1 MMLGTKAR
9 MLDLRKKC
17 PRFCFAAKEETQMKR
32 QKRLIILS
40 GVLVVCVA
48 GAVVVSRIDF
58 EEKMTG
64 TETTIVDVDSAD
76 ITKLSWNYED
86 EVSFTREDGE
96 WKYESDDKMAVDQDL
111 LDEIAEN
118 LSDITSDKMVEE
130 VQSLGVYGLSDPQYN
145 ITVETEDETYE
156 IAVGDE
162 IFSDGEVY
170 ISIGDDYVY
179 LTDAGLI
186 DDISYSLLDC
196 VQKEEIPE
204 MESISSV
211 SVNNEDTLDIVYAE
225 DSGYCYSDAY
235 TYYLKDGENYQ
246 NLDNENT
253 ETMFTTLS
261 EFVWEECVDYYAED
275 SELSSYGLD
284 EPDAEVSIVY
294 TPAEDEEDSES
305 ADSEESSEE
314 TTDDSTDSGEQ
325 TFAYQVGTADD
336 AYYAKLKDSN
346 IVYSISED
354 VYNAAADASYDEL
367 KPDEVVLLDWDTVDS
382 VEIELDGNVYTVDIE
397 SNEDDGYTYT
407 FGDSEIEFKDV
418 LDQLSDIT
426 IPEESTEDDETSVPE
441 EEPALSNNKTE
452 LSLTFHRNTEEY
464 STVEVVFYQ
473 YNGSYCIAALNGDE
487 LNYVDRSAVV
497 DLKEAVNSVILDSTS
512 GE

>member
-1 MMLGTKAR
+1 
-9 MLDLRKKC
+9 
-17 PRFCFAAKEETQMKR
+17 MKR
-32 QKRLIILS
+32 QKRLIVLS

-48 GAVVVSRIDF
+48 GAVVISRIDF

-64 TETTIVDVDSAD
+64 METTIVDVDSAD

-86 EVSFTREDGE
+86 EVSFTREDDE
-96 WKYESDDKMAVDQDL
+96 WKYGSDDKMAVDQEL

-118 LSDITSDKMVEE
+118 LSNITSDKMVEE
-130 VQSLGVYGLSDPQYN
+130 VQSLGVYGLSEPQYN
-145 ITVETEDETYE
+145 ITLETEDETYE

-162 IFSDGEVY
+162 TFSDGEVY

-235 TYYLKDGENYQ
+235 TYYLKDGESYQ

-253 ETMFTTLS
+253 ESMFTTMS
-261 EFVWEECVDYYAED
+261 EFAWEECVDYYAED

-294 TPAEDEEDSES
+294 TPAEEEDDSEN
-305 ADSEESSEE
+305 ADS
-314 TTDDSTDSGEQ
+314 DEQ
-325 TFAYQVGTADD
+325 TFSYEVGTADG
-336 AYYAKLKDSN
+336 AYYAKLTDSN

-354 VYNAAADASYDEL
+354 VYNAAVDAAYDEL

-397 SNEDDGYTYT
+397 SNEDDEYTYT
-407 FGDSEIEFKDV
+407 FGDSEIEFQDV

-497 DLKEAVNSVILDSTS
+497 NLKEAVNSVILDSTS

>member
-1 MMLGTKAR
+1 
-9 MLDLRKKC
+9 
-17 PRFCFAAKEETQMKR
+17 MKR
-32 QKRLIILS
+32 QKRLIVLS

-48 GAVVVSRIDF
+48 GAVVVSRMDF

-96 WKYESDDKMAVDQDL
+96 WKYDADDKMAVDQEL

-130 VQSLGVYGLSDPQYN
+130 VQSLGVYGLSEPQYN
-145 ITVETEDETYE
+145 ITVETADETFE

-162 IFSDGEVY
+162 TFSDGEVY

-196 VQKEEIPE
+196 VQKEDIPE

-211 SVNNEDTLDIVYAE
+211 SVTNEDTLDIVYAE

-235 TYYLKDGENYQ
+235 TYYLKDGDNYR

-253 ETMFTTLS
+253 ESMFTTLS
-261 EFVWEECVDYYAED
+261 EFAWEECVDYYAED
-275 SELSSYGLD
+275 PELSSYGLD

-294 TPAEDEEDSES
+294 IPAEDEDDPDS
-305 ADSEESSEE
+305 A
-314 TTDDSTDSGEQ
+314 EQ
-325 TFAYQVGTADD
+325 TFAYEVGTADN
-336 AYYAKLKDSN
+336 AYYAKLQDSN

-354 VYNAAADASYDEL
+354 VYNAAVNASCDEL
-367 KPDEVVLLDWDTVDS
+367 KPDEIVLLDWDTVDS
-382 VEIELDGNVYTVDIE
+382 VEIEFDGNVYTVDIK
-397 SNEDDGYTYT
+397 NNGDDEYTYT
-407 FGDSEIEFKDV
+407 FNDSEIEFQDV

-426 IPEESTEDDETSVPE
+426 IPI
-441 EEPALSNNKTE
+441 
-452 LSLTFHRNTEEY
+452 F
-464 STVEVVFYQ
+464 
-473 YNGSYCIAALNGDE
+473 AA
-487 LNYVDRSAVV
+487 
-497 DLKEAVNSVILDSTS
+497 T
-512 GE
+512 

>member
-1 MMLGTKAR
+1 
-9 MLDLRKKC
+9 
-17 PRFCFAAKEETQMKR
+17 MKR
-32 QKRLIILS
+32 QKRLIVLS

-48 GAVVVSRIDF
+48 GAVVISRIDF

-86 EVSFTREDGE
+86 EVSFTREDDE
-96 WKYESDDKMAVDQDL
+96 WKYGSDDKMAVDQEL

-118 LSDITSDKMVEE
+118 LSNITSDKMVEE
-130 VQSLGVYGLSDPQYN
+130 VQSLGVYGLSEPQYN

-162 IFSDGEVY
+162 TFSDGEVY

-235 TYYLKDGENYQ
+235 TYYLKDGESYQ

-253 ETMFTTLS
+253 ESMFTNMS
-261 EFVWEECVDYYAED
+261 EFAWEECVDYYAED

-294 TPAEDEEDSES
+294 TPAEEEDDSEN
-305 ADSEESSEE
+305 ADS
-314 TTDDSTDSGEQ
+314 DEQ
-325 TFAYQVGTADD
+325 TFSYEVGTADG
-336 AYYAKLKDSN
+336 AYYAKLTDSN

-354 VYNAAADASYDEL
+354 VYNAAVDAAYDEL

-397 SNEDDGYTYT
+397 SNEDDEYTYT
-407 FGDSEIEFKDV
+407 FGDSEIEFQDV

-497 DLKEAVNSVILDSTS
+497 NLKEAVNSVILDSTS

>member
-1 MMLGTKAR
+1 
-9 MLDLRKKC
+9 
-17 PRFCFAAKEETQMKR
+17 MKR
-32 QKRLIILS
+32 QKRLIVLS

-48 GAVVVSRIDF
+48 GAVVISRIDF

-86 EVSFTREDGE
+86 EVSFTREDDE
-96 WKYESDDKMAVDQDL
+96 WKYESDDKMAVDQEL

-118 LSDITSDKMVEE
+118 LSNITSDKMVEE
-130 VQSLGVYGLSDPQYN
+130 VQSLGVYGLSEPQYN

-162 IFSDGEVY
+162 TFSDGEVY

-235 TYYLKDGENYQ
+235 TYYLKDGESYQ

-253 ETMFTTLS
+253 ESMFTTMS
-261 EFVWEECVDYYAED
+261 EFAWEECVDYYAED

-294 TPAEDEEDSES
+294 TPAEEEDDSEN
-305 ADSEESSEE
+305 ADS
-314 TTDDSTDSGEQ
+314 DEQ
-325 TFAYQVGTADD
+325 TFSYEVGTADG
-336 AYYAKLKDSN
+336 AYYAKLTDSN

-354 VYNAAADASYDEL
+354 VYNAAVDAAYDEL

-397 SNEDDGYTYT
+397 SNEDDEYTYT
-407 FGDSEIEFKDV
+407 FGDSEIEFQDV

-441 EEPALSNNKTE
+441 EKPALSNNKTE

-497 DLKEAVNSVILDSTS
+497 NLKEAVNSVILDSTS

>member
-1 MMLGTKAR
+1 
-9 MLDLRKKC
+9 
-17 PRFCFAAKEETQMKR
+17 MKR
-32 QKRLIILS
+32 QKRLIVLS

-48 GAVVVSRIDF
+48 GAVVISRIDF

-86 EVSFTREDGE
+86 EVSFTREDDE
-96 WKYESDDKMAVDQDL
+96 WKYGSDDKMAVDQEL

-118 LSDITSDKMVEE
+118 LSNITSDKMVEE
-130 VQSLGVYGLSDPQYN
+130 VQSLGVYGLSEPQYN

-162 IFSDGEVY
+162 TFSDGEVY

-235 TYYLKDGENYQ
+235 TYYLKDGESYQ

-253 ETMFTTLS
+253 ESMFTTMS
-261 EFVWEECVDYYAED
+261 EFAWEECVDYYAED

-294 TPAEDEEDSES
+294 TPAEEEDDSEN
-305 ADSEESSEE
+305 ADS
-314 TTDDSTDSGEQ
+314 DEQ
-325 TFAYQVGTADD
+325 TFSYKVGTADG
-336 AYYAKLKDSN
+336 AYYAKLTDSN

-354 VYNAAADASYDEL
+354 VYNAAVDAAYDEL

-397 SNEDDGYTYT
+397 SNEDDEYTYT
-407 FGDSEIEFKDV
+407 FGDSEIEFQDV

-497 DLKEAVNSVILDSTS
+497 NLKEAVNSVILDSTS

>member
-1 MMLGTKAR
+1 
-9 MLDLRKKC
+9 
-17 PRFCFAAKEETQMKR
+17 MKR
-32 QKRLIILS
+32 QKRLIVLS

-48 GAVVVSRIDF
+48 GAVVISRIDF

-76 ITKLSWNYED
+76 ITKLSWNCED
-86 EVSFTREDGE
+86 EVSFTREDDE
-96 WKYESDDKMAVDQDL
+96 WKYGSDDKMAVDQEL

-118 LSDITSDKMVEE
+118 LSNITSDKMVEE
-130 VQSLGVYGLSDPQYN
+130 VQSLGVYGLSEPQYN

-162 IFSDGEVY
+162 TFSDGEVY

-235 TYYLKDGENYQ
+235 TYYLKDGESYQ

-253 ETMFTTLS
+253 ESMFTTMS
-261 EFVWEECVDYYAED
+261 EFAWEECVDYYAED

-294 TPAEDEEDSES
+294 TPAEEEDDSEN
-305 ADSEESSEE
+305 ADS
-314 TTDDSTDSGEQ
+314 DEQ
-325 TFAYQVGTADD
+325 TFSYEVGTADG
-336 AYYAKLKDSN
+336 AYYAKLTDSN

-354 VYNAAADASYDEL
+354 VYNAAVDAAYDEL

-397 SNEDDGYTYT
+397 SNEDDEYTYT
-407 FGDSEIEFKDV
+407 FGDSEIEFQDV

-497 DLKEAVNSVILDSTS
+497 NLKEAVNSVILDSTS

>member
-1 MMLGTKAR
+1 
-9 MLDLRKKC
+9 
-17 PRFCFAAKEETQMKR
+17 MKR
-32 QKRLIILS
+32 QKRLIVLS

-48 GAVVVSRIDF
+48 GAVVISRIDF

-86 EVSFTREDGE
+86 EVSFTREDDE
-96 WKYESDDKMAVDQDL
+96 WKYGSDDKMAVDQEL

-118 LSDITSDKMVEE
+118 LSNITSDKMVEE
-130 VQSLGVYGLSDPQYN
+130 VQSLGVYGLSEPQYN

-162 IFSDGEVY
+162 TFSDGEVY

-235 TYYLKDGENYQ
+235 TYYLKDGESYQ

-253 ETMFTTLS
+253 ELMFTTMS
-261 EFVWEECVDYYAED
+261 EFAWEECVDYYAED
-275 SELSSYGLD
+275 SELNSYGLD

-294 TPAEDEEDSES
+294 TPAEEEDDSED
-305 ADSEESSEE
+305 ADS
-314 TTDDSTDSGEQ
+314 DEQ
-325 TFAYQVGTADD
+325 TFSYEVGTADG
-336 AYYAKLKDSN
+336 AYYAKLTDSN

-354 VYNAAADASYDEL
+354 VYNAAVDAAYDEL

-397 SNEDDGYTYT
+397 SNEDDEYTYT
-407 FGDSEIEFKDV
+407 FGDSEIEFQDV

-497 DLKEAVNSVILDSTS
+497 NLKEAVNSVILDSTS

>member
-1 MMLGTKAR
+1 
-9 MLDLRKKC
+9 
-17 PRFCFAAKEETQMKR
+17 MKR

-48 GAVVVSRIDF
+48 GAVIVSRIDF

-64 TETTIVDVDSAD
+64 TETTIVDVDQ
-76 ITKLSWNYED
+76 E
-86 EVSFTREDGE
+86 
-96 WKYESDDKMAVDQDL
+96 L

-118 LSDITSDKMVEE
+118 LSNITSDKMVEE
-130 VQSLGVYGLSDPQYN
+130 VQSLGVYGLSEPQYN
-145 ITVETEDETYE
+145 ITAETEDETYE

-162 IFSDGEVY
+162 TFSDGEVY

-179 LTDAGLI
+179 PTDAGLI

-196 VQKEEIPE
+196 AQKEEIPE

-211 SVNNEDTLDIVYAE
+211 SVNNEDTLDIIYVE

-235 TYYLKDGENYQ
+235 TYYLKDGESYQ

-261 EFVWEECVDYYAED
+261 DFAWEECVDYYAED

-294 TPAEDEEDSES
+294 TPAEEEDDSED
-305 ADSEESSEE
+305 ADSEESLEE
-314 TTDDSTDSGEQ
+314 TTDDSTDSAEQ
-325 TFAYQVGTADD
+325 TFSYEVGTADS

-354 VYNAAADASYDEL
+354 VYNAAVNASYDEL
-367 KPDEVVLLDWDTVDS
+367 KPDEIVLLDWDTVDS
-382 VEIELDGNVYTVDIE
+382 VEIELDGNVYTVDLE
-397 SNEDDGYTYT
+397 SN
-407 FGDSEIEFKDV
+407 
-418 LDQLSDIT
+418 
-426 IPEESTEDDETSVPE
+426 EDDETSVPE

>member
-1 MMLGTKAR
+1 
-9 MLDLRKKC
+9 
-17 PRFCFAAKEETQMKR
+17 MKR
-32 QKRLIILS
+32 QKRLIVLS

-48 GAVVVSRIDF
+48 GAVVISRIDF

-86 EVSFTREDGE
+86 EVSFTREDDE
-96 WKYESDDKMAVDQDL
+96 WKYGSDDKMAVDQEL

-118 LSDITSDKMVEE
+118 LSNITSDKMVEE
-130 VQSLGVYGLSDPQYN
+130 VQSLGVYGLSEPQYN

-162 IFSDGEVY
+162 TFSDGEVY

-235 TYYLKDGENYQ
+235 TYYLKDGESYQ

-253 ETMFTTLS
+253 ESMFTTMS
-261 EFVWEECVDYYAED
+261 EFAWEECVDYYAEE
-275 SELSSYGLD
+275 SEIAAYGLD

-294 TPAEDEEDSES
+294 TPAEEEDDSEN
-305 ADSEESSEE
+305 ADS
-314 TTDDSTDSGEQ
+314 DEQ
-325 TFAYQVGTADD
+325 TFSYEVGTADG
-336 AYYAKLKDSN
+336 AYYAKLTDSN

-354 VYNAAADASYDEL
+354 VYNAAVDAAYDEL

-397 SNEDDGYTYT
+397 SNEDDEYTYT
-407 FGDSEIEFKDV
+407 FGDSEIEFQDV

-497 DLKEAVNSVILDSTS
+497 NLKEAVNSVILDSTS

>member
-1 MMLGTKAR
+1 
-9 MLDLRKKC
+9 
-17 PRFCFAAKEETQMKR
+17 MKR
-32 QKRLIILS
+32 QKRLIVLS

-48 GAVVVSRIDF
+48 GAVVISRIDF

-86 EVSFTREDGE
+86 EVSFTREDDE
-96 WKYESDDKMAVDQDL
+96 WKYESDDKMAVDQEL

-118 LSDITSDKMVEE
+118 LSNITSDKMVEE
-130 VQSLGVYGLSDPQYN
+130 VQSLGVYGLSEPQYN

-162 IFSDGEVY
+162 TFSDGEVY

-235 TYYLKDGENYQ
+235 TYYLKDGESYQ

-253 ETMFTTLS
+253 ESMFTTMS
-261 EFVWEECVDYYAED
+261 EFAWEECVDYYAED
-275 SELSSYGLD
+275 SELNSYGLD

-294 TPAEDEEDSES
+294 TPAEEEDDSEN
-305 ADSEESSEE
+305 ADS
-314 TTDDSTDSGEQ
+314 DEQ
-325 TFAYQVGTADD
+325 TFSYEVGTADG
-336 AYYAKLKDSN
+336 AYYAKLTDSN

-354 VYNAAADASYDEL
+354 VYNAAVDAAYDEL

-397 SNEDDGYTYT
+397 SNEDDEYTYT
-407 FGDSEIEFKDV
+407 FGDSEIEFQDV

-441 EEPALSNNKTE
+441 EKPALSNNKTE

-497 DLKEAVNSVILDSTS
+497 NLKEAVNSVILDSTS

>member
-1 MMLGTKAR
+1 
-9 MLDLRKKC
+9 
-17 PRFCFAAKEETQMKR
+17 MKR

-48 GAVVVSRIDF
+48 GAVIVSRIDF

-64 TETTIVDVDSAD
+64 TETTIVDVDQ
-76 ITKLSWNYED
+76 E
-86 EVSFTREDGE
+86 
-96 WKYESDDKMAVDQDL
+96 L

-118 LSDITSDKMVEE
+118 LSNITSDKMVEE
-130 VQSLGVYGLSDPQYN
+130 VQSLGVYGLSEPQYN

-162 IFSDGEVY
+162 TFSDGEVY

-211 SVNNEDTLDIVYAE
+211 SVNNEDTLDIIYAE

-235 TYYLKDGENYQ
+235 TYYLKDGESYQ

-261 EFVWEECVDYYAED
+261 DFAWEECVDYYAED

-294 TPAEDEEDSES
+294 TPAEEKEDSED

-314 TTDDSTDSGEQ
+314 TTDDSTDSAEQ
-325 TFAYQVGTADD
+325 MFSYEVGTADS

-354 VYNAAADASYDEL
+354 VYNAAVNASYDEL
-367 KPDEVVLLDWDTVDS
+367 KPDEIVLLDWDTVDS
-382 VEIELDGNVYTVDIE
+382 VEIELDGNVYTVDLE
-397 SNEDDGYTYT
+397 SN
-407 FGDSEIEFKDV
+407 
-418 LDQLSDIT
+418 
-426 IPEESTEDDETSVPE
+426 EDDETSVPE

-464 STVEVVFYQ
+464 STVEAVFYQ
-473 YNGSYCIAALNGDE
+473 YDGSYCIAALNGDE
-487 LNYVDRSAVV
+487 LDYVDRSAVV

>member
-1 MMLGTKAR
+1 
-9 MLDLRKKC
+9 
-17 PRFCFAAKEETQMKR
+17 MKR
-32 QKRLIILS
+32 QKRLIVLS

-48 GAVVVSRIDF
+48 GAVVISRIDF

-86 EVSFTREDGE
+86 EVSFTREDDE
-96 WKYESDDKMAVDQDL
+96 WKYGSDDKMAVDQEL

-118 LSDITSDKMVEE
+118 LSNITSDKMVEE
-130 VQSLGVYGLSDPQYN
+130 VQSLGVYGLSEPQYN

-162 IFSDGEVY
+162 TFSDGEVY

-211 SVNNEDTLDIVYAE
+211 FVNNEDTLDIVYAE

-235 TYYLKDGENYQ
+235 TYYLKDGESYQ

-253 ETMFTTLS
+253 ESMFTTMS
-261 EFVWEECVDYYAED
+261 EFAWEECVDYYAED

-294 TPAEDEEDSES
+294 TPAEEEDDSEN
-305 ADSEESSEE
+305 ADS
-314 TTDDSTDSGEQ
+314 DEQ
-325 TFAYQVGTADD
+325 TFSYEVGTADG
-336 AYYAKLKDSN
+336 AYYAKLTDSN

-354 VYNAAADASYDEL
+354 VYNAAVDAAYDEL

-397 SNEDDGYTYT
+397 SNEDDEYTYT
-407 FGDSEIEFKDV
+407 FGDSEIEFQDV

-497 DLKEAVNSVILDSTS
+497 NLKEAVNSVILDSTS

>member
-1 MMLGTKAR
+1 
-9 MLDLRKKC
+9 
-17 PRFCFAAKEETQMKR
+17 MKR
-32 QKRLIILS
+32 QKRLIVLS

-48 GAVVVSRIDF
+48 GAVVISRIDF

-64 TETTIVDVDSAD
+64 METTIVDVDSAD

-86 EVSFTREDGE
+86 EVSFTREDDE
-96 WKYESDDKMAVDQDL
+96 WKYGSDDKMAVDQEL

-118 LSDITSDKMVEE
+118 LSNITSDKMVEE
-130 VQSLGVYGLSDPQYN
+130 VQSLGVYGLSEPQYN

-162 IFSDGEVY
+162 TFSDGEVY

-235 TYYLKDGENYQ
+235 TYYLKDGESYQ

-253 ETMFTTLS
+253 ESMFTTMS
-261 EFVWEECVDYYAED
+261 EFAWEECVDYYAED

-294 TPAEDEEDSES
+294 TPAEEEDDSEN
-305 ADSEESSEE
+305 ADS
-314 TTDDSTDSGEQ
+314 DEQ
-325 TFAYQVGTADD
+325 TFSYEVGTADG
-336 AYYAKLKDSN
+336 AYYAKLTDSN

-354 VYNAAADASYDEL
+354 VYNAAVDAAYDEL

-397 SNEDDGYTYT
+397 SNEDDEYTYT
-407 FGDSEIEFKDV
+407 FGDSEIEFQDV

-497 DLKEAVNSVILDSTS
+497 NLKEAVNSVILDSTS

>member
-1 MMLGTKAR
+1 
-9 MLDLRKKC
+9 
-17 PRFCFAAKEETQMKR
+17 MKR
-32 QKRLIILS
+32 QKRLIVLS

-48 GAVVVSRIDF
+48 GAVVISRIDF

-86 EVSFTREDGE
+86 EVSFTREDDE
-96 WKYESDDKMAVDQDL
+96 WKYGSDDKMAVDQEL

-118 LSDITSDKMVEE
+118 LSNITSDKMVEE
-130 VQSLGVYGLSDPQYN
+130 VQSLGVYGLSEPQYN

-162 IFSDGEVY
+162 TFSDGEVY

-235 TYYLKDGENYQ
+235 TYYLKDGESYQ

-253 ETMFTTLS
+253 ESMFTTMS
-261 EFVWEECVDYYAED
+261 EFAWEECVDYYAED

-294 TPAEDEEDSES
+294 TPAEEEDDSEN
-305 ADSEESSEE
+305 ADS
-314 TTDDSTDSGEQ
+314 DEQ
-325 TFAYQVGTADD
+325 TFSYEVGTADG
-336 AYYAKLKDSN
+336 AYYAKLTDSN

-354 VYNAAADASYDEL
+354 VYNAAVDAAYDEL

-397 SNEDDGYTYT
+397 SNEDDEYTYT
-407 FGDSEIEFKDV
+407 FGDSEIEFQDV

-426 IPEESTEDDETSVPE
+426 IPEESTEDDESSVPE

-497 DLKEAVNSVILDSTS
+497 NLKEAVNSVILDSTS

>member
-1 MMLGTKAR
+1 MGWTNPMQRCPSST
-9 MLDLRKKC
+9 LR
-17 PRFCFAAKEETQMKR
+17 RRMKR
-32 QKRLIILS
+32 IRRAQ
-40 GVLVVCVA
+40 
-48 GAVVVSRIDF
+48 
-58 EEKMTG
+58 
-64 TETTIVDVDSAD
+64 
-76 ITKLSWNYED
+76 
-86 EVSFTREDGE
+86 
-96 WKYESDDKMAVDQDL
+96 
-111 LDEIAEN
+111 
-118 LSDITSDKMVEE
+118 
-130 VQSLGVYGLSDPQYN
+130 
-145 ITVETEDETYE
+145 TVKNH
-156 IAVGDE
+156 
-162 IFSDGEVY
+162 
-170 ISIGDDYVY
+170 
-179 LTDAGLI
+179 
-186 DDISYSLLDC
+186 
-196 VQKEEIPE
+196 QR
-204 MESISSV
+204 
-211 SVNNEDTLDIVYAE
+211 
-225 DSGYCYSDAY
+225 
-235 TYYLKDGENYQ
+235 
-246 NLDNENT
+246 
-253 ETMFTTLS
+253 
-261 EFVWEECVDYYAED
+261 
-275 SELSSYGLD
+275 
-284 EPDAEVSIVY
+284 
-294 TPAEDEEDSES
+294 
-305 ADSEESSEE
+305 
-314 TTDDSTDSGEQ
+314 TDDSTDSGEQ

-407 FGDSEIEFKDV
+407 FGDSETEFKDV

>member
-1 MMLGTKAR
+1 
-9 MLDLRKKC
+9 
-17 PRFCFAAKEETQMKR
+17 MKR
-32 QKRLIILS
+32 QKRLIVLS

-48 GAVVVSRIDF
+48 GAVVISRIDF

-86 EVSFTREDGE
+86 EVSFTREDDE
-96 WKYESDDKMAVDQDL
+96 WKYGSDDKMAVDQEL

-118 LSDITSDKMVEE
+118 LSNITSDKMVEE
-130 VQSLGVYGLSDPQYN
+130 VQSLGVYGLSEPQYN

-162 IFSDGEVY
+162 TFSDGEVY

-235 TYYLKDGENYQ
+235 TYYLKDGESYQ

-253 ETMFTTLS
+253 ESMFTTMS
-261 EFVWEECVDYYAED
+261 EFAGEECVDYYAED

-294 TPAEDEEDSES
+294 TPAEEEDDSEN
-305 ADSEESSEE
+305 ADS
-314 TTDDSTDSGEQ
+314 DEQ
-325 TFAYQVGTADD
+325 TFSYEVGTADG
-336 AYYAKLKDSN
+336 AYYAKLTDSN

-354 VYNAAADASYDEL
+354 VYNAAVDAAYDEL

-397 SNEDDGYTYT
+397 SNEDDEYTYT
-407 FGDSEIEFKDV
+407 FGDSEIEFQDV

-497 DLKEAVNSVILDSTS
+497 NLKEAVNSVILDSTS

>member
-1 MMLGTKAR
+1 
-9 MLDLRKKC
+9 
-17 PRFCFAAKEETQMKR
+17 MKR
-32 QKRLIILS
+32 QKRLIVLS

-48 GAVVVSRIDF
+48 GAVVISRIDF

-86 EVSFTREDGE
+86 EVSFTREDDE
-96 WKYESDDKMAVDQDL
+96 WKYESDDKMAVDQEL

-118 LSDITSDKMVEE
+118 LSNITSDKMVEE
-130 VQSLGVYGLSDPQYN
+130 VQSLGVYGLSEPQYN

-162 IFSDGEVY
+162 TFSDGEVY

-204 MESISSV
+204 MECISSV

-235 TYYLKDGENYQ
+235 TYYLKEGESYQ

-253 ETMFTTLS
+253 ESMFTTLS
-261 EFVWEECVDYYAED
+261 EFSWEECVDYYAED

-294 TPAEDEEDSES
+294 TPAEEEDDSEN
-305 ADSEESSEE
+305 ADS
-314 TTDDSTDSGEQ
+314 DEQ
-325 TFAYQVGTADD
+325 TFSYEVGTADG
-336 AYYAKLKDSN
+336 AYYAKLTDSN

-354 VYNAAADASYDEL
+354 VYNAAVDAAYDEL

-397 SNEDDGYTYT
+397 SNEDDEYTYT
-407 FGDSEIEFKDV
+407 FGDSEIEFQDV

-497 DLKEAVNSVILDSTS
+497 NLKEAVNSVILDSTS

>member
-1 MMLGTKAR
+1 
-9 MLDLRKKC
+9 
-17 PRFCFAAKEETQMKR
+17 MKR
-32 QKRLIILS
+32 QKRLIVLS

-48 GAVVVSRIDF
+48 GAVVISRIDF

-86 EVSFTREDGE
+86 EVSFTREDDE
-96 WKYESDDKMAVDQDL
+96 WKYGSDDKMAVDQEL

-118 LSDITSDKMVEE
+118 LSNITSDKMVEE
-130 VQSLGVYGLSDPQYN
+130 VQSLGVYGLSEPQYN

-162 IFSDGEVY
+162 TFSDGEVY

-235 TYYLKDGENYQ
+235 TYYLKDGESYQ

-253 ETMFTTLS
+253 ELMFTTMS
-261 EFVWEECVDYYAED
+261 EFAWEECVDYYAED

-294 TPAEDEEDSES
+294 TPAEEEDDSEN
-305 ADSEESSEE
+305 ADS
-314 TTDDSTDSGEQ
+314 DEQ
-325 TFAYQVGTADD
+325 TFSYEVGTADG
-336 AYYAKLKDSN
+336 AYYAKLTDSN

-354 VYNAAADASYDEL
+354 VYNAAVDAAYDEL

-397 SNEDDGYTYT
+397 SNEDDEYTYT
-407 FGDSEIEFKDV
+407 FGDSEIEFQDV

-497 DLKEAVNSVILDSTS
+497 NLKEAVNSVILDSTS

>member
-1 MMLGTKAR
+1 
-9 MLDLRKKC
+9 
-17 PRFCFAAKEETQMKR
+17 MKR
-32 QKRLIILS
+32 QKRLIVLS

-48 GAVVVSRIDF
+48 GAVVISRIDF

-86 EVSFTREDGE
+86 EVSFTREDDE
-96 WKYESDDKMAVDQDL
+96 WKYGSDDKMAVDQEL

-118 LSDITSDKMVEE
+118 LSNITSDKMVEE
-130 VQSLGVYGLSDPQYN
+130 VQSLGVYGLSEPQYN

-162 IFSDGEVY
+162 TFSDGEVY

-235 TYYLKDGENYQ
+235 TYYLKDGESYQ

-253 ETMFTTLS
+253 ESMFTTMS
-261 EFVWEECVDYYAED
+261 EFAWEECVDYYAED

-294 TPAEDEEDSES
+294 TPAEEEDDSEN
-305 ADSEESSEE
+305 ADS
-314 TTDDSTDSGEQ
+314 D
-325 TFAYQVGTADD
+325 GTADG
-336 AYYAKLKDSN
+336 AYYAKLTDSN

-354 VYNAAADASYDEL
+354 VYNAAVDAAYDEL

-397 SNEDDGYTYT
+397 SNEDDEYTYT
-407 FGDSEIEFKDV
+407 FGDSEIEFQDV

-497 DLKEAVNSVILDSTS
+497 NLKEAVNSVILDSTS

>member
-1 MMLGTKAR
+1 
-9 MLDLRKKC
+9 
-17 PRFCFAAKEETQMKR
+17 MKR
-32 QKRLIILS
+32 QKRLIVLS

-48 GAVVVSRIDF
+48 GAVVISRIDF

-86 EVSFTREDGE
+86 EVSFTREDDE
-96 WKYESDDKMAVDQDL
+96 WKYGSDDKMAVDQEL

-118 LSDITSDKMVEE
+118 LSNITSHKMVEE
-130 VQSLGVYGLSDPQYN
+130 VQSLGVYGLSEPQYN
-145 ITVETEDETYE
+145 ITLETEDETYE

-162 IFSDGEVY
+162 TFSDGEVY

-235 TYYLKDGENYQ
+235 TYYLKDGESYQ

-253 ETMFTTLS
+253 ESMFTTMS
-261 EFVWEECVDYYAED
+261 EFAWEECVDYYAED

-294 TPAEDEEDSES
+294 TPAEEEDDSEN
-305 ADSEESSEE
+305 ADS
-314 TTDDSTDSGEQ
+314 DEQ
-325 TFAYQVGTADD
+325 TFSYEVGTADG
-336 AYYAKLKDSN
+336 AYYAKLTDSN

-354 VYNAAADASYDEL
+354 VYNAAVDAAYDEL

-397 SNEDDGYTYT
+397 SNEDDEYTYT
-407 FGDSEIEFKDV
+407 FGDSEIEFQDV

-497 DLKEAVNSVILDSTS
+497 NLKEAVNSVILDSTS

>member
-1 MMLGTKAR
+1 
-9 MLDLRKKC
+9 
-17 PRFCFAAKEETQMKR
+17 MKR
-32 QKRLIILS
+32 QKRLIVLS

-48 GAVVVSRIDF
+48 GAVVISRIDF

-86 EVSFTREDGE
+86 EVSFTREDDE
-96 WKYESDDKMAVDQDL
+96 WKYGSDDKMAVDQEL

-118 LSDITSDKMVEE
+118 LSNITSHKMVEE
-130 VQSLGVYGLSDPQYN
+130 VQSLGVYGLSEPQYN

-162 IFSDGEVY
+162 TFSDGEVY

-235 TYYLKDGENYQ
+235 TYYLKDGESYQ

-253 ETMFTTLS
+253 ESMFTTMS
-261 EFVWEECVDYYAED
+261 EFAWEECVDYYAED

-294 TPAEDEEDSES
+294 TPAEEEDDSEN
-305 ADSEESSEE
+305 ADS
-314 TTDDSTDSGEQ
+314 DEQ
-325 TFAYQVGTADD
+325 TFSYEVGTADG
-336 AYYAKLKDSN
+336 AYYAKLTDSN

-354 VYNAAADASYDEL
+354 VYNAAVDAAYDEL

-397 SNEDDGYTYT
+397 SNEDDEYTYT
-407 FGDSEIEFKDV
+407 FGDSEIEFQDV

-497 DLKEAVNSVILDSTS
+497 NLKEAVNSVILDSTS

>member
-1 MMLGTKAR
+1 
-9 MLDLRKKC
+9 
-17 PRFCFAAKEETQMKR
+17 MKR
-32 QKRLIILS
+32 QKRLIVLS

-48 GAVVVSRIDF
+48 GAVVISRIDF

-86 EVSFTREDGE
+86 EVSFTREDDE
-96 WKYESDDKMAVDQDL
+96 WKYGSDDKMAVDQEL

-118 LSDITSDKMVEE
+118 LSNITSDKMVEE
-130 VQSLGVYGLSDPQYN
+130 VQSLGVYGLSEPQYN

-162 IFSDGEVY
+162 TFSDGEVY

-235 TYYLKDGENYQ
+235 TYYLKDGESYQ

-253 ETMFTTLS
+253 ESMFTTMS
-261 EFVWEECVDYYAED
+261 EFAWEECVDYYAED
-275 SELSSYGLD
+275 PELSSYGLD

-294 TPAEDEEDSES
+294 TPAEEEDDSEN
-305 ADSEESSEE
+305 ADS
-314 TTDDSTDSGEQ
+314 DEQ
-325 TFAYQVGTADD
+325 TFSYEVGTADG
-336 AYYAKLKDSN
+336 AYYAKLTDSN

-354 VYNAAADASYDEL
+354 VYNAAVDAAYDEL

-397 SNEDDGYTYT
+397 SNEDDEYTYT
-407 FGDSEIEFKDV
+407 FGDSEIEFQDV

-497 DLKEAVNSVILDSTS
+497 NLKEAVNSVILDSTS

>member
-1 MMLGTKAR
+1 
-9 MLDLRKKC
+9 
-17 PRFCFAAKEETQMKR
+17 MKR
-32 QKRLIILS
+32 QKRLIVLS

-48 GAVVVSRIDF
+48 GAVVISRIDF

-86 EVSFTREDGE
+86 EVSFTREDDE
-96 WKYESDDKMAVDQDL
+96 WKYESDDKMAVDQEL

-118 LSDITSDKMVEE
+118 LSNITSDKMVEE
-130 VQSLGVYGLSDPQYN
+130 VQSLGVYGLSEPQYN

-162 IFSDGEVY
+162 TFSDGEVY

-235 TYYLKDGENYQ
+235 TYYLKDGESYQ

-253 ETMFTTLS
+253 ESMFTTMS
-261 EFVWEECVDYYAED
+261 EFAWEECVDYYAED

-294 TPAEDEEDSES
+294 TPAEEEDDSEN
-305 ADSEESSEE
+305 ADS
-314 TTDDSTDSGEQ
+314 DEQ
-325 TFAYQVGTADD
+325 TFSYEVGTADG
-336 AYYAKLKDSN
+336 AYYAKLTDSN

-354 VYNAAADASYDEL
+354 VYNAAVDAAYDEL

-397 SNEDDGYTYT
+397 SNEDDEYTYT
-407 FGDSEIEFKDV
+407 FGDSEIEFQDV

-497 DLKEAVNSVILDSTS
+497 NLKEAVNSVILDSTS

>member
-1 MMLGTKAR
+1 
-9 MLDLRKKC
+9 
-17 PRFCFAAKEETQMKR
+17 
-32 QKRLIILS
+32 
-40 GVLVVCVA
+40 
-48 GAVVVSRIDF
+48 
-58 EEKMTG
+58 
-64 TETTIVDVDSAD
+64 
-76 ITKLSWNYED
+76 
-86 EVSFTREDGE
+86 
-96 WKYESDDKMAVDQDL
+96 
-111 LDEIAEN
+111 
-118 LSDITSDKMVEE
+118 
-130 VQSLGVYGLSDPQYN
+130 
-145 ITVETEDETYE
+145 
-156 IAVGDE
+156 
-162 IFSDGEVY
+162 
-170 ISIGDDYVY
+170 
-179 LTDAGLI
+179 
-186 DDISYSLLDC
+186 
-196 VQKEEIPE
+196 

-235 TYYLKDGENYQ
+235 TYYLKDGESYQ

-253 ETMFTTLS
+253 ESMFTTMS
-261 EFVWEECVDYYAED
+261 EFAWEECVDYYAED
-275 SELSSYGLD
+275 SELNSYGLD

-294 TPAEDEEDSES
+294 TPAEEEDDSEN
-305 ADSEESSEE
+305 ADS
-314 TTDDSTDSGEQ
+314 DEQ
-325 TFAYQVGTADD
+325 TFSYEVGTADG
-336 AYYAKLKDSN
+336 AYYAKLTDSN

-354 VYNAAADASYDEL
+354 VYNAAVDAAYDEL

-397 SNEDDGYTYT
+397 SNEDDEYTYT
-407 FGDSEIEFKDV
+407 FGDSEIEFQDV

-497 DLKEAVNSVILDSTS
+497 NLKEAVNSVILDSTS

>member
-1 MMLGTKAR
+1 
-9 MLDLRKKC
+9 
-17 PRFCFAAKEETQMKR
+17 MKR
-32 QKRLIILS
+32 QKRLIVLS

-48 GAVVVSRIDF
+48 GAVVISRIDF

-86 EVSFTREDGE
+86 EVSFTREDDE
-96 WKYESDDKMAVDQDL
+96 WKYGSDDKMAVDQEL

-118 LSDITSDKMVEE
+118 LSNITSDKMVEE
-130 VQSLGVYGLSDPQYN
+130 VQSLGVYGLSEPQYN
-145 ITVETEDETYE
+145 ITLETEDETYE

-162 IFSDGEVY
+162 TFSDGEVY

-235 TYYLKDGENYQ
+235 TYYLKDGESYQ

-253 ETMFTTLS
+253 ESMFTTMS
-261 EFVWEECVDYYAED
+261 EFAWEECVDYYAED

-294 TPAEDEEDSES
+294 TPAEEEDDSEN
-305 ADSEESSEE
+305 ADS
-314 TTDDSTDSGEQ
+314 DEQ
-325 TFAYQVGTADD
+325 TFSYEVGTADG
-336 AYYAKLKDSN
+336 AYYAKLTDSN

-354 VYNAAADASYDEL
+354 VYNAAVDAAYDEL

-397 SNEDDGYTYT
+397 SNEDDEYTYT
-407 FGDSEIEFKDV
+407 FGDSEIEFQDV

-497 DLKEAVNSVILDSTS
+497 NLKEAVNSVILDSTS

>member
-1 MMLGTKAR
+1 
-9 MLDLRKKC
+9 
-17 PRFCFAAKEETQMKR
+17 MKR
-32 QKRLIILS
+32 QKRLIVLS

-48 GAVVVSRIDF
+48 GAVVISRIDF

-86 EVSFTREDGE
+86 EVSFTREDDE
-96 WKYESDDKMAVDQDL
+96 WKYESDDKMAVDQEL

-118 LSDITSDKMVEE
+118 LSNITSDKMVEE
-130 VQSLGVYGLSDPQYN
+130 VQSLGVYGLSEPQYN

-162 IFSDGEVY
+162 TFSDGEVY

-211 SVNNEDTLDIVYAE
+211 SDAE

-235 TYYLKDGENYQ
+235 TYYLKDGESYQ

-253 ETMFTTLS
+253 ESMFTTLS
-261 EFVWEECVDYYAED
+261 EFSWEECVDYYAED

-294 TPAEDEEDSES
+294 TPAEEEDDSEN
-305 ADSEESSEE
+305 ADS
-314 TTDDSTDSGEQ
+314 DEQ
-325 TFAYQVGTADD
+325 TFSYEVGTADG
-336 AYYAKLKDSN
+336 AYYAKLTDSN

-354 VYNAAADASYDEL
+354 VYNAAVDAAYDEL

-397 SNEDDGYTYT
+397 SNEDDEYTYT
-407 FGDSEIEFKDV
+407 FGDSEIEFQDV

>member
-1 MMLGTKAR
+1 
-9 MLDLRKKC
+9 
-17 PRFCFAAKEETQMKR
+17 MKR
-32 QKRLIILS
+32 QKRLIVLS

-48 GAVVVSRIDF
+48 GAVVISRIDF

-64 TETTIVDVDSAD
+64 TETTVVDVDSAD

-86 EVSFTREDGE
+86 EVSFTREDDE
-96 WKYESDDKMAVDQDL
+96 WKYGSDDKMAVDQEL

-118 LSDITSDKMVEE
+118 LSNITSDKMVEE
-130 VQSLGVYGLSDPQYN
+130 VQSLGVYGLSEPQYN

-162 IFSDGEVY
+162 TFSDGEVY

-235 TYYLKDGENYQ
+235 TYYLKDGESYQ

-253 ETMFTTLS
+253 ESMFTTLS
-261 EFVWEECVDYYAED
+261 EFSWEECVDYYAED

-294 TPAEDEEDSES
+294 TPAEEEDDSEN
-305 ADSEESSEE
+305 ADS
-314 TTDDSTDSGEQ
+314 DEQ
-325 TFAYQVGTADD
+325 TFSYEVGTADG
-336 AYYAKLKDSN
+336 AYYAKLTDSN

-354 VYNAAADASYDEL
+354 VYNAAVDAAYDEL

-397 SNEDDGYTYT
+397 SNEDDEYTYT
-407 FGDSEIEFKDV
+407 FGDSEIEFQDV

-497 DLKEAVNSVILDSTS
+497 NLKEAVNSVILDSTS

>member
-1 MMLGTKAR
+1 
-9 MLDLRKKC
+9 
-17 PRFCFAAKEETQMKR
+17 MKR
-32 QKRLIILS
+32 QKRLIVLS

-48 GAVVVSRIDF
+48 GAVVISRIDF

-86 EVSFTREDGE
+86 EVSFTREDDE
-96 WKYESDDKMAVDQDL
+96 WKYESDDKMAVDQEL

-118 LSDITSDKMVEE
+118 LSNITSDKMVEE
-130 VQSLGVYGLSDPQYN
+130 VQSLGVYGLSEPQYN

-162 IFSDGEVY
+162 TFSDGEVY

-235 TYYLKDGENYQ
+235 TYYLKDGESYQ

-253 ETMFTTLS
+253 ELMFTTMS
-261 EFVWEECVDYYAED
+261 EFAWEECVDYYAED
-275 SELSSYGLD
+275 SELNSYGLD

-294 TPAEDEEDSES
+294 TPAEEEDDSED
-305 ADSEESSEE
+305 ADS
-314 TTDDSTDSGEQ
+314 DEQ
-325 TFAYQVGTADD
+325 TFSYEVGTADG
-336 AYYAKLKDSN
+336 AYYAKLTDSN

-354 VYNAAADASYDEL
+354 VYNAAVDAAYDEL

-397 SNEDDGYTYT
+397 SNEDDEYTYT
-407 FGDSEIEFKDV
+407 FGDSEIEFQDV

-497 DLKEAVNSVILDSTS
+497 NLKEAVNSVILDSTS